1 MASPYP
7 HYAWATG
14 HFILLLC
21 SMRYLLA
28 WVTFKSSAYEIWYRS
43 AFTGAIVSYAI
54 VVYKSLGT
62 PQPNAAYFR
71 KALADENFQYFL
83 LALFWWFTKPVS
95 LALIPYATFSLFH
108 ALTFTRTNIIPRVFP
123 TQPVPGQGEAA
134 RAPAHPLAKSI
145 HTWVKANYDGA
156 MRSVAWTELVIL
168 VRVSLGCLFGIIP
181 FVKFGM
187 KNSFLAPIV
196 FAQFLRLRYY
206 YSAFTRTVVQNADGL
221 ITNYVDQPSAPPALK
236 QAWGPVRAAITKYG
250 ASVIEPA
257 QPAAGAAGARR

>member
-62 PQPNAAYFR
+62 PQPNPAYFK

-95 LALIPYATFSLFH
+95 
-108 ALTFTRTNIIPRVFP
+108 R
-123 TQPVPGQGEAA
+123 QGEAA

-156 MRSVAWTELVIL
+156 MRSVAWAELVIL
-168 VRVSLGCLFGIIP
+168 VRVALGAVFGIIP
-181 FVKFGM
+181 FIKFSM
-187 KNSFLAPIV
+187 KNSFLAPLV

-206 YSAFTRTVVQNADGL
+206 YSAFTRTVVQNADTL
-221 ITNYVDQPSAPPALK
+221 ITNYVNQPSAPPALK

>member
-1 MASPYP
+1 MAASAYP
-7 HYAWATG
+7 HYAWAAG
-14 HFILLLC
+14 HFILLLADK
-21 SMRYLLA
+21 R
-28 WVTFKSSAYEIWYRS
+28 W
-43 AFTGAIVSYAI
+43 AII
-54 VVYKSLGT
+54 QT
-62 PQPNAAYFR
+62 PQPNPAYFK

-123 TQPVPGQGEAA
+123 TQPAPGQGEAA

-156 MRSVAWTELVIL
+156 MRSVAWAELVIL
-168 VRVSLGCLFGIIP
+168 LRVTLGALFGIIP
-181 FVKFGM
+181 FISSKISM
-187 KNSFLAPIV
+187 RNSFLAPLV

-206 YSAFTRTVVQNADGL
+206 YSAFTRTVVQNADTI
-221 ITNYVDQPSAPPALK
+221 ITNYVNQPSAPPALK
-236 QAWGPVRAAITKYG
+236 QAWVPFRSAITKYG

-257 QPAAGAAGARR
+257 QPAGAAGARR